1 MSAVELHLLRVGA
14 CRHLECMA
22 ARGGRWAPVDFPAL
36 CGLIRHPQRGW
47 MLYDTGYA
55 DHFFRATDPWPE
67 RLYRATLPVELP
79 QDEILETQLAGFG
92 LTPAD
97 IGTVI
102 VSHYHGDHIAGLR
115 DFPNARF
122 IALRADTERFA
133 ALAGKHWRAT
143 LGGHLPGLLPDGY
156 FDRVDAADAAPK
168 RDLPDWLQPFSAGHD
183 LLGDGSLIGVPLPG
197 HSHGQLGLF
206 IPDAGGR
213 PAFLVADACWSL
225 PALRDGRLPAFPA
238 LLVNAER
245 RRYVDTFRG
254 LTGIARRETAVALL
268 PSHCTV
274 AWQEFT
280 PPLSRAA
287 AHPSP
292 PGGGAGGEGMF
303 TPDPDQTRHAP

>member
-1 MSAVELHLLRVGA
+1 MSAVELHVLRVGA

-22 ARGGRWAPVDFPAL
+22 ARGGRWAPVEFPAL
-36 CGLIRHPQRGW
+36 CGLIRHPERGW
-47 MLYDTGYA
+47 ILYDTGYA
-55 DHFFRATDPWPE
+55 GHFFSATDTWPE
-67 RLYRATLPVELP
+67 RLYRTALPVELP
-79 QDEILETQLAGFG
+79 QDEILKTQLAGFG

-133 ALAGKHWRAT
+133 ALAGKRWRAT

-168 RDLPDWLQPFSAGHD
+168 RDLPAWLQPFASGHD
-183 LLGDGSLIGVPLPG
+183 LIGDGSLIGVPLPG

-254 LTGIARRETAVALL
+254 LAGIARHETAVALL
-268 PSHCTV
+268 PSHCPS
-274 AWQEFT
+274 AWREYK
-280 PPLSRAA
+280 
-287 AHPSP
+287 
-292 PGGGAGGEGMF
+292 
-303 TPDPDQTRHAP
+303 DAP